1 MSGNTTNDADGDT
14 VCGDVDNCAA
24 IFNPGQVDS
33 DLDGRG
39 NLCDNCEQVRNG
51 PCASNP
57 LSTQDDVCAALA
69 ERGVRVFAT
78 HDPSDEDF
86 ERYLH
91 QTIETGPDII
101 VDDGAE
107 LVGRL
112 IDSHPDLVDNVIGA
126 SEETT
131 TGIMKLTAMTGE
143 GVLPFPVLAANDA
156 KMKHL
161 FDNRYGTGISSIAA
175 ILSNT
180 NLFLSGKAVV
190 VMGFG
195 WVSRGLA
202 KYADG
207 MGARVIVCEPDP
219 VKLLEAYSE
228 GYQVMNSL
236 QAAEVGDVFITGT
249 GNIKV
254 LGTKHFE
261 RMKDGALLANAALFH
276 GRAQEDT
283 CGAGHFGTIMIPLLT
298 ALVEARGAP
307 LQRLP
312 GALIAGFVSVVTFLA
327 FALGADMVSVGREAM
342 LSIGCIQATEGVQLI
357 LGTGTPLVGR
367 LLRGLD
373 EARFTGTLGTLVSAG
388 VNLVDA
394 LRVAEERG
402 KEVDRN
408 RDPRPGGVPPDGVFE
423 HLVDALRMG
432 GPLTHELLARAG
444 ERAQLLHRHQILVA
458 PSRYREPFGT
468 VALEGIACG
477 CAVVGSAD
485 GGLVDAIGPC
495 GRTFPN
501 GDAAAL
507 AQVLADLLRDPE
519 QIRALLRRA
528 PEHLAFQTGER
539 IARMYAD
546 VFAQARE
553 KARR

>member
-1 MSGNTTNDADGDT
+1 MQHASSTPGDSVIKDPALAPDGHKKIDWVAQHAPVLNRIAGEQLADGSLRGKKIAMTIHLEAKTAYLATLLSDAGADVT
-14 VCGDVDNCAA
+14 VSG
-24 IFNPGQVDS
+24 
-33 DLDGRG
+33 
-39 NLCDNCEQVRNG
+39 
-51 PCASNP
+51 SNP

-69 ERGVRVFAT
+69 ERGVRVYAT

-91 QTIETGPDII
+91 QTIETGPDLI

-112 IDSHPDLVDNVIGA
+112 VDSHPDLVGNVIGA

-131 TGIMKLTAMTGE
+131 TGVMKLKAMTNE

-236 QAAEVGDVFITGT
+236 QAAEVGDVFVTGT

-254 LGTKHFE
+254 LGTEHFE
-261 RMKDGALLANAALFH
+261 RMKDGALLANAGHYDHEFDLAGLQEMAVESRDARRNVVEYELAD
-276 GRAQEDT
+276 GRRL
-283 CGAGHFGTIMIPLLT
+283 HVL
-298 ALVEARGAP
+298 ARG
-307 LQRLP
+307 RLVNIAAADGPPVEIMDLTFAVQALAAHHLVSHAKDFGP
-312 GALIAGFVSVVTFLA
+312 G
-327 FALGADMVSVGREAM
+327 
-342 LSIGCIQATEGVQLI
+342 IQAI
-357 LGTGTPLVGR
+357 P
-367 LLRGLD
+367 
-373 EARFTGTLGTLVSAG
+373 
-388 VNLVDA
+388 
-394 LRVAEERG
+394 AEI
-402 KEVDRN
+402 D
-408 RDPRPGGVPPDGVFE
+408 D
-423 HLVDALRMG
+423 
-432 GPLTHELLARAG
+432 
-444 ERAQLLHRHQILVA
+444 LVA
-458 PSRYREPFGT
+458 RHKLASLGVEPET
-468 VALEGIACG
+468 LTE
-477 CAVVGSAD
+477 
-485 GGLVDAIGPC
+485 
-495 GRTFPN
+495 
-501 GDAAAL
+501 
-507 AQVLADLLRDPE
+507 E
-519 QIRALLRRA
+519 QIRYQQSWR
-528 PEHLAFQTGER
+528 
-539 IARMYAD
+539 
-546 VFAQARE
+546 
-553 KARR
+553 